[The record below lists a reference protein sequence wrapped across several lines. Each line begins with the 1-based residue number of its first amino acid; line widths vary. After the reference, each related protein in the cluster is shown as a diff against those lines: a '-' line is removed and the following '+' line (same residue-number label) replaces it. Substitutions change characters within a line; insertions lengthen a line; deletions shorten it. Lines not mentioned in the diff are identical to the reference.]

1 MKHYITISVI
11 AAAALASCTQTED
24 FTSQYNE
31 KAKTMKFD
39 VAYVG
44 KNTRVTG
51 NMTTDKLNNKT
62 ITIWGAAYPTS
73 DVSSGGLW
81 ITEKEP
87 LTLEKSSST
96 SYWYAKVDDK
106 DTEVKYPGSTY
117 KTYFTAIAPA
127 DEFEA
132 VPAEGT
138 SATKATYS
146 MAGQY
151 TNGTGAPSSST
162 RRLTLA
168 NIPVVQVAPASLPVN
183 GTETTATTEGT
194 DFLVA
199 CATSTT
205 EEVALTFNHILSRLK
220 FAVWTDESTAE
231 DDPANNK
238 TATTQIVLNKI
249 VFYLPGTNAKAT
261 YEQSGHNEV
270 KGNWS
275 WTGFSNTSTA
285 PTESSLG
292 DYQARELIKD
302 GSKEVK
308 YYSGPTTAHT
318 ANWADV
324 KLTDEDKTFFIAP
337 NGETSCKLYMDIEYT
352 VKRKLT
358 GGDWSSSSTEG
369 DSGYSAGHKVVKRT
383 GMVVP
388 VNDSSYGHG
397 KTDSDEAEERNEGLS
412 NFHQGVNEILYICLR
427 ADQKVEFSTTFNV
440 DGWKEDP
447 IDTSKNQ

>member
-127 DEFEA
+127 DEFQA
-132 VPAEGT
+132 SDGT
-138 SATKATYS
+138 GTLPKYS

-151 TNGTGAPSSST
+151 NNGTGAPSSTT
-162 RRLTLA
+162 RRLTLSD
-168 NIPVVQVAPASLPVN
+168 IPVVQEAPSTLDN
-183 GTETTATTEGT
+183 TDATSGT
-194 DFLVA
+194 DYLVA

-205 EEVALTFNHILSRLK
+205 EEVSLQFKHLLSRLK

-270 KGNWS
+270 NGNWS

-292 DYQARELIKD
+292 DYQKAELITSGTK
-302 GSKEVK
+302 VAK
-308 YYSGPTTAHT
+308 YYNGPTAAHT
-318 ANWADV
+318 ASWDEV

-337 NGETSCKLYMDIEYT
+337 NGDNSCQLYMDIEYT
-352 VKRKLT
+352 VRRKVGENWST
-358 GGDWSSSSTEG
+358 TDDTNASGEGGVP
-369 DSGYSAGHKVVKRT
+369 SAGHKVVKRT
-383 GMVVP
+383 GMAVP
-388 VNDSSYGHG
+388 VGDNSTYGHG
-397 KTDSDEAEERNEGLS
+397 NADTDEKVDRNEGLS
-412 NFHQGVNEILYICLR
+412 YFHQGVNEILYICLR
-427 ADQKVEFSTTFNV
+427 ADQKVEFSTEFKVDEWNV
-440 DGWKEDP
+440 DNWVDDP
-447 IDTSKNQ
+447 IDIK

>member
-1 MKHYITISVI
+1 MKHYITISMI

-44 KNTRVTG
+44 KNTRSTG
-51 NMTTDKLNNKT
+51 NMTTDKLYSEK
-62 ITIWGAAYPTS
+62 ITLWGAAYPTS
-73 DVSSGGLW
+73 NVSSGGLW

-117 KTYFTAIAPA
+117 TTYFTAIAPA
-127 DEFEA
+127 DEFQA
-132 VPAEGT
+132 SDGT
-138 SATKATYS
+138 GTLPKYS

-151 TNGTGAPSSST
+151 IDGTGAPSST
-162 RRLTLA
+162 VRRLTLSD
-168 NIPVVQVAPASLPVN
+168 IPVVQKAPSTLDN
-183 GTETTATTEGT
+183 TDATSGT
-194 DFLVA
+194 DYLVA

-205 EEVALTFNHILSRLK
+205 EEVSLTFKHILSRLK

-231 DDPANNK
+231 DDPTSSK
-238 TATTQIVLNKI
+238 TPTTQIELNKI
-249 VFYLPGTNAKAT
+249 VFYLPGTNAKAE
-261 YEQSGHNEV
+261 YVQKDHNVVEDG
-270 KGNWS
+270 KWK
-275 WTGFSNTSTA
+275 WTGFTNITTVPNTTT
-285 PTESSLG
+285 PGE
-292 DYQARELIKD
+292 YQAVELIKD
-302 GSKEVK
+302 GSKVVK
-308 YYSGPTTAHT
+308 YYSGPTKAHAADWT
-318 ANWADV
+318 DV

>member
-1 MKHYITISVI
+1 MKHKITFSVI
-11 AAAALASCTQTED
+11 AAAALASCTQNED

-44 KNTRVTG
+44 KNTRATG

-81 ITEKEP
+81 ITEEEP
-87 LTLEKSSST
+87 LTLTKSSTT

-117 KTYFTAIAPA
+117 TTYFTAIAPA
-127 DEFEA
+127 DEFEIA
-132 VPAEGT
+132 GATP
-138 SATKATYS
+138 TKATYY
-146 MAGQY
+146 MEGQY
-151 TNGTGAPSSST
+151 TDGTGAPSSTT

-168 NIPVVQVAPASLPVN
+168 NIPVVQEAPSTLDN
-183 GTETTATTEGT
+183 TDATPGT
-194 DFLVA
+194 DYLVA

-205 EEVALTFNHILSRLK
+205 EEVALTFKHILSRLK

-231 DDPANNK
+231 DDPTNGKN
-238 TATTQIVLNKI
+238 ATTQIELNKI

-261 YEQSGHNEV
+261 YEQSGHNVV

-275 WTGFSNTSTA
+275 WTGFSNTSTV

-292 DYQARELIKD
+292 DYQAVTLISSGTK
-302 GSKEVK
+302 GVN
-308 YYSGPTTAHT
+308 YYSGPATAHT
-318 ANWADV
+318 ADWADV
-324 KLTDEDKTFFIAP
+324 RLTADDKTFFIAP
-337 NGETSCKLYMDIEYT
+337 NGNTSCKLYMDIEYT
-352 VKRKLT
+352 VKRKLSN
-358 GGDWSSSSTEG
+358 GDWSSSSTEG
-369 DSGYSAGHKVVKRT
+369 DTGYSAGHKVVTRT

-388 VNDSSYGHG
+388 VNDGVNHPEND
-397 KTDSDEAEERNEGLS
+397 TNNEGLS
-412 NFHQGVNEILYICLR
+412 YFHQGYNEILYICLR
-427 ADQKVEFSTTFNV
+427 ADQLVKFSTQFNV
-440 DGWKEDP
+440 DEWYVDKWQEDP